1 MNKTLLIIVL
11 VLSLLSG
18 SIAGIWIY
26 KKFFERQKSDR
37 ATLEKVLKIKEL
49 HLVQHVY
56 EDLFFL
62 HRKNN
67 PNKAV
72 RAIAQVPVKLNAFI
86 DLDKALIIRQ
96 GDSIHQIKLPMA
108 QLDEP
113 NYMIDK
119 MIVKS
124 VKNFQFHIGTDLY
137 GGVLNYVQQ
146 IVEERKESIKQ
157 KAIRR
162 DILTQ
167 TENEAIAYFK
177 SILFSFN
184 KDYIE
189 VVVDKPVTSTR
200 GLTKD
205 STKEMDTVEFNFI
218 GIENLDELLEN
229 H

>member
-124 VKNFQFHIGTDLY
+124 VK
-137 GGVLNYVQQ
+137 
-146 IVEERKESIKQ
+146 ESIKQ

>member
-37 ATLEKVLKIKEL
+37 ATLEKVHKIKEL

-124 VKNFQFHIGTDLY
+124 VK
-137 GGVLNYVQQ
+137 
-146 IVEERKESIKQ
+146 ESIKQ